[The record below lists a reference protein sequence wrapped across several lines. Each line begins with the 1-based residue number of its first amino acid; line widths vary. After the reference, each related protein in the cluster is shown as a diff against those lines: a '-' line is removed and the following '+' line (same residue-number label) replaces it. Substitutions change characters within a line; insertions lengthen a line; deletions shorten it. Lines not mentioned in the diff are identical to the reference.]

1 MGWGFEYGIHDP
13 FSSLFAVDQSQPIR
27 GFIFFASG
35 FGHVMMQVLNMLG
48 HYEGYFI
55 IKKLQKMMI
64 PRYPKPSSFRSCDPT
79 GEQRPYRD
87 LMG

>member
-1 MGWGFEYGIHDP
+1 MVTIHDP

-64 PRYPKPSSFRSCDPT
+64 PSPHHLGAAIQLVNK
-79 GEQRPYRD
+79 D
-87 LMG
+87 LAVT